1 MPNEKCEIGVF
12 GLGTMGLNLAL
23 NFADHGFPVAVYN
36 RTTEKTREFMAEN
49 AGSRDLRP
57 GYDLNEFI
65 GLLRQPRA
73 IIIMVSSGKAVDAVI
88 DEILPYL
95 QPGDVLIDGGNSH
108 FTDTDRRLKS
118 LADKQILFL
127 GLGVSGG
134 EAGARY
140 GPSLMPGGPREAY
153 GRVKS
158 VLQKAAAQVNGEPCV
173 TYLGPGS
180 AGHYVKMVHNGIE
193 YGLMELIAET
203 YDLLKRAL
211 GLPLRDIADLFEQ
224 WDREELNSF
233 LINITPK
240 ILRHQD
246 PETGTPLI
254 DMILDVAQ
262 QKGTGMWTTEEALQ
276 LQVGTLTIDTAVMMR
291 DLSNYK
297 SERQTAARVLGRSP
311 IAFKGDRQILIK
323 KLKNALFAGMIT
335 TYAQGM
341 ALLKKASENYD
352 YGLNLEAVARI
363 WRGGCII
370 RSALLEHIRSA
381 FVAKKD
387 LPNLLLDPY
396 LGQEFI
402 SREDDL
408 RDVVIAAAEMGLPAA
423 AMMAT
428 LAYEIAYSSA
438 QLPANLIQAQRD
450 YFGAHTY
457 KRIDVP
463 GSFHTEWD
471 QD

>member
-1 MPNEKCEIGVF
+1 MPKPKCEIGVV
-12 GLGTMGLNLAL
+12 GLGTMGRNLAL

-36 RTTEKTREFMAEN
+36 RTAAKTREFMAQE

-57 GYDLNEFI
+57 GYDLQEFT
-65 GLLRQPRA
+65 GLLRHPRA
-73 IIIMVSSGKAVDAVI
+73 IIIMVAAGSAVDAVI
-88 DEILPYL
+88 SEILPFL
-95 QPGDVLIDGGNSH
+95 EPGDVLIDGGNSH
-108 FTDTDRRLKS
+108 FSDTDRRIKS
-118 LADKQILFL
+118 MSDKQVLFL

-134 EAGARY
+134 ESGARY

-153 GRVKS
+153 DRVAP
-158 VLQKAAAQVNGEPCV
+158 VLEAAAAQVNGEPCV
-173 TYLGPGS
+173 AYLGPGS

-211 GLPLRDIADLFEQ
+211 GLQPQELAAIFEQ
-224 WDREELNSF
+224 WNQEELNSF
-233 LINITPK
+233 LIEITSK
-240 ILRHQD
+240 IFRRLD
-246 PETGTPLI
+246 DKTGQPLV
-254 DMILDVAQ
+254 DLILDKAK
-262 QKGTGMWTTEEALQ
+262 QKGTGMWTTEEALH
-276 LQVGTLTIDTAVMMR
+276 LQVGTPTIDIAVVMR
-291 DLSNYK
+291 DLSGSK
-297 SERQTAARVLGRSP
+297 SEREAAAKVLARP
-311 IAFKGDRQILIK
+311 QIAFEGDRQLLIE

-341 ALLKKASENYD
+341 ALLKRASETYS

-381 FVAKKD
+381 FLARAD
-387 LPNLLLDPY
+387 RPNLLLDPY
-396 LGQEFI
+396 LCQEFI

-408 RDVVIAAAEMGLPAA
+408 VDVVIVAAEMRLPAA
-423 AMMAT
+423 ALMAT
-428 LAYEIAYSSA
+428 LAYVIAYRSA

-457 KRIDVP
+457 ERVDAP
-463 GSFHTEWD
+463 GTFHTQWD